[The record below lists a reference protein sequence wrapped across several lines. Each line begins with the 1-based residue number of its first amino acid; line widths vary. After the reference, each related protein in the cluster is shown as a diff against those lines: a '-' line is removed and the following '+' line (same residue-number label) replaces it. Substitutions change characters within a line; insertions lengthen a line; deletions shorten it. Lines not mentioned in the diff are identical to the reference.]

1 MRENVFLL
9 KEIIR
14 SLSMEGTDYG
24 LLVHEDGAFG
34 VSSIAVE
41 SRCSKHVLVMEART
55 LGPRGS
61 HFLDMLSRSS
71 SCPLPHET
79 FMAILSLSTF
89 MAIRCKNKVV
99 FSNSQLGVAQGKG
112 RSIGAGVSCC
122 SLAQELG
129 QNPSSHAIEHGTG
142 WDLPF
147 SQHKK
152 RTSIEPANLRAAYKP
167 VRCLG

>member
-14 SLSMEGTDYG
+14 SLSMEATDYR

-41 SRCSKHVLVMEART
+41 SRCSKHVLVMDART

-79 FMAILSLSTF
+79 FVAILSLSTF
-89 MAIRCKNKVV
+89 MAIRCKNEVV
-99 FSNSQLGVAQGKG
+99 FSNSQLGAAQGKG
-112 RSIGAGVSCC
+112 RSIGTGASCC

-129 QNPSSHAIEHGTG
+129 Q
-142 WDLPF
+142 
-147 SQHKK
+147 
-152 RTSIEPANLRAAYKP
+152 
-167 VRCLG
+167 

>member
-1 MRENVFLL
+1 LGCRVSEEWQLLLRNSCDSLVLVGGEERTNMRENVFLL

-14 SLSMEGTDYG
+14 SLSMEATDYR
-24 LLVHEDGAFG
+24 LLVHEGPFG

-41 SRCSKHVLVMEART
+41 SRCSKHVLVMDART

-79 FMAILSLSTF
+79 FVAILSWSTF
-89 MAIRCKNKVV
+89 MAIQCQNEVV
-99 FSNSQLGVAQGKG
+99 FSNSQLAAAQGKG
-112 RSIGAGVSCC
+112 RSIRTGASCC

-129 QNPSSHAIEHGTG
+129 Q
-142 WDLPF
+142 
-147 SQHKK
+147 
-152 RTSIEPANLRAAYKP
+152 
-167 VRCLG
+167 

>member
-79 FMAILSLSTF
+79 FVAILSLSTF
-89 MAIRCKNKVV
+89 MAIRRKDEVV
-99 FSNSQLGVAQGKG
+99 FSNSQLGAAQGKC
-112 RSIGAGVSCC
+112 RSIGTGTSSC
-122 SLAQELG
+122 SLTQELG
-129 QNPSSHAIEHGTG
+129 E
-142 WDLPF
+142 
-147 SQHKK
+147 
-152 RTSIEPANLRAAYKP
+152 
-167 VRCLG
+167 